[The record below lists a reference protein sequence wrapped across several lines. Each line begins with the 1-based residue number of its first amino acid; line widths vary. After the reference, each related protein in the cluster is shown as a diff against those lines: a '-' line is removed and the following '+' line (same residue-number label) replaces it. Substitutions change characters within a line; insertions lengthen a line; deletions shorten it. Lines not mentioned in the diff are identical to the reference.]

1 MIAKRN
7 EAGSGD
13 KSVTIARCFLA
24 SLSTMF
30 GFQIRHDVKGQTGAA
45 ELLVSEGFL
54 FETCLRKIWIEPE
67 TENIDQDPCVLRGP
81 EAYRFLLETICGLKS
96 PLFGE
101 TEILGQ
107 FKQFL
112 ATMSL
117 NPQFSFFKPWGQG
130 LLEDTKKIRTD
141 YLRGHTSQSYGSL
154 LRKKIPQGQSVT
166 ILGAG
171 LLAESLLPWL
181 ATNPTDL
188 WVRNPQKSKSKFP
201 GLPVKALS
209 EKPEADSWVLVAAPL
224 EETELSNL
232 LENCENSWIDLRD
245 KGSQEDRARLVSPGS
260 METALSSTLRPALF
274 DLKDL
279 FSEIQQNQER
289 INALKHDIHRVVV
302 QLSALRYEKAW
313 FRPLGW
319 EDLCVS

>member
-1 MIAKRN
+1 
-7 EAGSGD
+7 
-13 KSVTIARCFLA
+13 
-24 SLSTMF
+24 MF
-30 GFQIRHDVKGQTGAA
+30 GFQIRHFLKENGAHDVI
-45 ELLVSEGFL
+45 VSEGVL
-54 FETCLRKIWIEPE
+54 FETCMRKIWIQRE
-67 TENIDQDPCVLRGP
+67 TEETVLDGSLLRGP

-112 ATMSL
+112 AHQTV
-117 NPQFSFFKPWGQG
+117 NPEFSFFKPWGQG
-130 LLEDTKKIRTD
+130 LLEDTKQIRSD

-171 LLAESLLPWL
+171 LLTESILPWL
-181 ATNPTDL
+181 SQSPTDL
-188 WVRNPQKSKSKFP
+188 WVRNPQKSKAKFP
-201 GLPVKALS
+201 GMPVKALG
-209 EKPEADSWVLVAAPL
+209 EKPAASSWVLVAAPL
-224 EETELSNL
+224 SENELAGV

-245 KGSQEDRARLVSPGS
+245 KGAHEERELTPMATSAAS
-260 METALSSTLRPALF
+260 LRPALF
-274 DLKDL
+274 ELKDL
-279 FSEIQQNQER
+279 FAEIQQNQEH
-289 INALKHDIHRVVV
+289 INALKHEIHSTVV

>member
-1 MIAKRN
+1 
-7 EAGSGD
+7 
-13 KSVTIARCFLA
+13 
-24 SLSTMF
+24 MF
-30 GFQIRHDVKGQTGAA
+30 GFQIRHFLKENGAHDVTVGH
-45 ELLVSEGFL
+45 GFL
-54 FETCLRKIWIEPE
+54 FETCMRKIWIQRE
-67 TENIDQDPCVLRGP
+67 TEESVFDGSLLRGP

-112 ATMSL
+112 A
-117 NPQFSFFKPWGQG
+117 QQAGHAEFSFFKPWGQG
-130 LLEDTKKIRTD
+130 LLEDTKQIRSD

-171 LLAESLLPWL
+171 LLTESILPWL
-181 ATNPTDL
+181 SQSPTDL
-188 WVRNPQKSKSKFP
+188 WVRNPQKSKTKFP
-201 GLPVKALS
+201 GLAVKALG
-209 EKPEADSWVLVAAPL
+209 EKPAAGSWVLVAAPL
-224 EETELSNL
+224 SESELAGVL
-232 LENCENSWIDLRD
+232 QTCENAWIDLRD
-245 KGSQEDRARLVSPGS
+245 KGTSDEH
-260 METALSSTLRPALF
+260 ETAEPVLSTGPLRPALF

-279 FSEIQQNQER
+279 FAEIQQNQEH
-289 INALKHDIHRVVV
+289 INALKHEIHSTVV